1 MKLYILW
8 PSKVHINMYRAEAQ
22 KVAPLAPTQRLNRFF
37 NLDERNKD
45 AWQF

>member
-8 PSKVHINMYRAEAQ
+8 PSKVHINMYGAKAQ

-37 NLDERNKD
+37 NLDDRNKD